1 MKRFAFAA
9 STRAKRQCGQK
20 LCQPAKAY
28 RARAVKAEMH
38 GTSGQRHN
46 LFSTLKWPL
55 AFVLL
60 AIVAQGAGAQTLTTY
75 NSQAAYTAA
84 LPATGVVSRVETFS
98 SVSSDYSVP
107 QSAGDSWSGF
117 KLSATGTSQ
126 FGSAIYCVNLAVCM
140 NWTASAPAS
149 AGVFGAVGELQ
160 AGTFTFTTTGR
171 AVAFGLDYW
180 DWNDVSQRSA
190 IRVTLSNGATRI
202 VTGPS
207 TIQGDPGGFIG
218 FQLDAA
224 SIYAGIKIASV
235 TWYALPSQSEII
247 GIKNVRISEAVPE
260 LQVTKVSQI
269 WTPSAFTKF
278 FLPANEVVYEITVAN
293 RGLANP
299 DANSVLVVDVL
310 PSGLSFWNGDID
322 AGGADT
328 NPMIAPVGFSQAN
341 GASMTFNPSTDFGVT
356 YGGAAPTSYGQC
368 SSLAMDGSFRADV
381 RYLCLRPNGIL
392 PASANSPA
400 VTFTFRARIQ

>member
-1 MKRFAFAA
+1 VPPLNHKN
-9 STRAKRQCGQK
+9 T
-20 LCQPAKAY
+20 
-28 RARAVKAEMH
+28 AVEIPLI
-38 GTSGQRHN
+38 GPDPN
-46 LFSTLKWPL
+46 LFSTVKWLL
-55 AFVLL
+55 ACVLL

-84 LPATGVVSRVETFS
+84 LPATGLVSRLETFS
-98 SVSSDYSVP
+98 SVSRDYGVS
-107 QSAGDSWSGF
+107 QSTGDSWSGF
-117 KLSATGTSQ
+117 TLSATGTSE
-126 FGSAIYCVNLAVCM
+126 FGLAIYCVNLAVCM
-140 NWTASAPAS
+140 NWTPSAPAS
-149 AGVFGAVGELQ
+149 TGVYGAVGDLQ

-171 AVAFGLDYW
+171 AVAFGMDYW
-180 DWNDVSQRSA
+180 DWNDTGQRSA
-190 IRVTLSNGATRI
+190 IRVTLSNGATQI

-207 TIQGDPGGFIG
+207 TNSGDPGGFVG
-218 FQLDAA
+218 FQLDAD
-224 SIYAGIKIASV
+224 SIYAGIKIVSV
-235 TWYALPSQSEII
+235 TWYALPLQTEII

-260 LQVTKVSQI
+260 LRVTKVSQI

-278 FLPANEVVYEITVAN
+278 SLPGNEVVYQITVAN

-310 PSGLSFWNGDID
+310 PSSLSFWNGDID

-328 NPMIAPVGFSQAN
+328 NPMITPVGFSQAN

-368 SSLAMDGSFRADV
+368 SSLPMDGSFRSDV

-392 PASANSPA
+392 PASANIPE